1 VRLRALMLKEWRVLL
16 RDRHALAVLFIMP
29 TLFLLLMA
37 MAMANINLDRPPQVE
52 LQLKISRDSD
62 SARFFEQALI
72 AQLPLR
78 ALSVER
84 ADGASA
90 AADADLPAAGDE
102 AMRLSLPDDF
112 DERLLQSPP
121 ASLQLVAPAHSG
133 QAQREAMRSATQI
146 AMAQTRLMAS
156 LVDSGELDA
165 DSPLDERLTL
175 IRQRTDNPL
184 DERVELASGD
194 LARSA
199 NATQHNVP
207 AWLIFG
213 MFFVML
219 PMANSFQREQQNGTL
234 LRLRCL
240 GIGLL
245 PMALGKLPAYLL
257 INLLQFCLL
266 LGIGVWGLPLL
277 GLPALELTGAALG
290 YPLLA
295 LCLALATC
303 SLGLAIAAIARSTE
317 QALLLSGGLNII
329 LAALGGIMV
338 PKYVMPD
345 AMRQLAELSPMS
357 WALDGFL
364 SLLVSQGGLA
374 EVAPYCLRLLL
385 FAVVC
390 AGIGLALFH
399 RRLRETQWTTLY

>member
-1 VRLRALMLKEWRVLL
+1 MRLRALVLKEWRILL
-16 RDRHALAVLFIMP
+16 RDRHALAVLFVMP

-37 MAMANINLDRPPQVE
+37 MAMANINLDRPPQVD
-52 LQLKISRDSD
+52 LQLQIARDSD
-62 SARFFEQALI
+62 SARFFEQALL

-78 ALSVER
+78 SLTVER
-84 ADGASA
+84 TQQAPATA
-90 AADADLPAAGDE
+90 HDLPAAGPE
-102 AMRLSLPDDF
+102 ALRLYLPADF
-112 DERLLQSPP
+112 DEGLLNSPP
-121 ASLQLVAPAHSG
+121 AALQLVAPAASG
-133 QAQREAMRSATQI
+133 QAQREALRSATQM

-156 LVDSGELDA
+156 LLDSGELDPA
-165 DSPLDERLTL
+165 ASLAERLEL
-175 IRQRTDNPL
+175 IQERTRNPL

-194 LARSA
+194 LARGA

-240 GIGLL
+240 GLGVL
-245 PMALGKLPAYLL
+245 PLALSKLPAYLL

-266 LGIGVWGLPLL
+266 LAIGLWGLPLL
-277 GLPALELTGAALG
+277 GLPALELSGAALG

-303 SLGLAIAAIARSTE
+303 SLGLTIAAIARSTE
-317 QALLLSGGLNII
+317 QALLVSGGLNII

-338 PKYVMPD
+338 PKSVMPD
-345 AMRQLAELSPMS
+345 IMRQLAELSPMS

-374 EVAPYCLRLLL
+374 DVAPYCLRLLL
-385 FAVVC
+385 FAAVC
-390 AGIGLALFH
+390 AGVGLALFH